1 MNGGRVEPVDSNFGG
16 VRQGPYNRRVRAFTA
31 ALGLLAA
38 SNAAADETVRIAIA
52 DGVREITL
60 AGKGLMVRK
69 LEAGER
75 YAVAPGGRSVVYFS
89 EGRLMLDGAPVVAP
103 DGVKFRSD
111 GFVTVAEQPVRGQ
124 IEIRKSGV
132 GLIAI
137 NVLGLEDYL
146 AAVLGSEMPASFPL
160 EALKAQAVA
169 ARTYA
174 VRRKINAWGKPFHL
188 GNTVLHQVYRGA
200 RAEDVRT
207 REAVRATS
215 GEVLT
220 YRMEPI
226 EAYFHSACGGRTE
239 SGQEALGRGLPYL
252 RPVECVCQETLH
264 SDWTLKLRPSDLTS
278 LASGVKGVKVVERT
292 ATGRARRV
300 ELAAAAGSRALSAV
314 ELRRLVGY
322 DRIKSLAFDS
332 ESIRGAITFRG
343 RGYGHGAGLCQWG
356 ARGFAQRGWDYRR
369 ILSHY
374 YSGAELR
381 KMY

>member
-1 MNGGRVEPVDSNFGG
+1 M
-16 VRQGPYNRRVRAFTA
+16 
-31 ALGLLAA
+31 
-38 SNAAADETVRIAIA
+38 RIAIA
-52 DGVREITL
+52 DGVREVTL

-69 LEAGER
+69 LESGER
-75 YAVAPGGRSVVYFS
+75 YAAAPGGRSVVYVS

-124 IEIRKSGV
+124 IEIRKSGS

-137 NVLGLEDYL
+137 NVVGLEDYL
-146 AAVLGSEMPASFPL
+146 AAVLGSEMPASFPQ

-174 VRRKINAWGKPFHL
+174 LRRKIDAWGKPYHL
-188 GNTVLHQVYRGA
+188 GNTVLHQVYGGA

-207 REAVRATS
+207 REAVRATN

-220 YRMEPI
+220 FRMEPI

-239 SGQEALGRGLPYL
+239 SGQEALGRDLPYL
-252 RPVECVCQETLH
+252 KPVECVCQDGLH
-264 SDWTLKLRPSDLTS
+264 SDWIHKLRPSDLTG
-278 LASGVKGVKVVERT
+278 LASGVKGMKVLERT

-300 ELAAAAGSRALSAV
+300 ELAAAGGSRALSAV
-314 ELRRLVGY
+314 ELRRLIGY
-322 DRIKSLAFDS
+322 DKIKSLTFDS
-332 ESIRGAITFRG
+332 ESSRGAVTLRG
-343 RGYGHGAGLCQWG
+343 HGYGHGAGMCQWG
-356 ARGFAQRGWDYRR
+356 ARGYAERGWDYRR

>member
-1 MNGGRVEPVDSNFGG
+1 MR
-16 VRQGPYNRRVRAFTA
+16 RGPYNRRVRALSA
-31 ALGLLAA
+31 ALALLAA
-38 SNAAADETVRIAIA
+38 SNAWAEETVRIAIA
-52 DGVREITL
+52 DGVREVTL
-60 AGKGLMVRK
+60 SGKGLMVRK

-75 YAVAPGGRSVVYFS
+75 YSATPGGRSVAYLS
-89 EGRLMLDGAPVVAP
+89 EGKLMLDGAPVVAP

-124 IEIRKSGV
+124 IEIRKSGA

-174 VRRKINAWGKPFHL
+174 VRRKIDAWGKPYHL
-188 GNTVLHQVYRGA
+188 GNTVLHQVYGGA

-207 REAVRATS
+207 REAVKATS

-239 SGQEALGRGLPYL
+239 SGQDALGRGLPYL
-252 RPVECVCQETLH
+252 KSVECVCQASLH
-264 SDWTLKLRPSDLTS
+264 SDWTHKLRASDLTS
-278 LASGVKGVKVVERT
+278 LFNGVKDVKVVERT
-292 ATGRARRV
+292 PTGRARRV
-300 ELAAAAGSRALSAV
+300 ELAAAGGSRALSAV

-322 DRIKSLAFDS
+322 DKIKSLAFDS
-332 ESIRGAITFRG
+332 ESSRGAITFRG
-343 RGYGHGAGLCQWG
+343 HGYGHGAGMCQWG
-356 ARGFAQRGWDYRR
+356 AKGYAERGWDYRQ

-374 YSGAELR
+374 YAGAELR